1 MGSSDFDLP
10 LPEFLAA
17 VAAETPA
24 PGGGSIAAVA
34 GAMAAGLVEMT
45 ARYSHG
51 WEGAGD
57 VIATAGELREKLQRL
72 AAEDA
77 DAYGA
82 YLAADAG
89 DRPAALE
96 HATEVPA
103 QVATAAGQVLSLASQ
118 AQRYGNP
125 NLRGDALIA
134 SGLATAAEL
143 GAKSLVEINR
153 KKGGVT

>member
-1 MGSSDFDLP
+1 M
-10 LPEFLAA
+10 
-17 VAAETPA
+17 
-24 PGGGSIAAVA
+24 
-34 GAMAAGLVEMT
+34 
-45 ARYSHG
+45 
-51 WEGAGD
+51 
-57 VIATAGELREKLQRL
+57 
-72 AAEDA
+72 
-77 DAYGA
+77 
-82 YLAADAG
+82 
-89 DRPAALE
+89 
-96 HATEVPA
+96 PA